1 MPPRSHAELDPHSR
15 FGLSGP
21 RLWAGLVTTAV
32 LGGLAALGL
41 GLLVGALHPGAHVST
56 IVKTT
61 PATAAPPST
70 AWSTAYRR
78 ANAGVVNITVEVA
91 TTVLTPF
98 GSQPQTQTGI
108 GSGFVLD
115 TRGDILTAAHVIDG
129 ATAIHVRFAD
139 GATRRA
145 NLVGKD
151 DGADVAVIRAAS
163 AGLDLRPL
171 RLGSSAALRVGDA
184 LAVIG
189 DPLGF
194 QRSLSTGVVSG
205 LDRTIQA
212 PNGFEIA
219 HAIQTDAAM
228 NPGNSGGPL
237 VDPSGRVIG
246 LADQIAVGTDEFGN
260 QASTQ
265 TYTGVG
271 FAVPVDLIRAELPAL
286 EQGRSVRHAYLGVAS
301 ADAVNGTA
309 GALVTSV
316 QSGSPAARA
325 GLRAGDV
332 IMAFNATRITSGGS
346 LIDALAAARPDQIV
360 KLTISRGSSRIVRSV
375 TLGNQ
380 PAKAPS

>member
-1 MPPRSHAELDPHSR
+1 MSTPSHANPGLRSR
-15 FGLSGP
+15 SGLSGA
-21 RLWAGLVTTAV
+21 RLWSALVTTAV
-32 LGGLAALGL
+32 LGALAALGL
-41 GLLVGALHPGAHVST
+41 GFLVGALHTGARVGT
-56 IVKTT
+56 VVRTV
-61 PATAAPPST
+61 AAAPAQPSS

-78 ANAGVVNITVEVA
+78 ANAGVVDITVDVT
-91 TTVLTPF
+91 TTVVTPY
-98 GSQPQTQTGI
+98 GPQSQSQTGI

-115 TRGDILTAAHVIDG
+115 ARGDILTAAHVIDG

-145 NLVGKD
+145 ELVGKD
-151 DGADVAVIRAAS
+151 DGADVAVIRAAPG
-163 AGLDLRPL
+163 GLHLHPL
-171 RLGSSAALRVGDA
+171 RLGSSAALRVGDE

-237 VDPSGRVIG
+237 VDSAGSVIG

-301 ADAVNGTA
+301 ADAANGTV
-309 GALVTSV
+309 GALVASV
-316 QSGSPAARA
+316 RSGSPAARA
-325 GLRAGDV
+325 GLRVGDV
-332 IMAFNATRITSGGS
+332 ITAFNATRITSGGS
-346 LIDALAAARPDQIV
+346 LIDALAAARPGQRA

-375 TLGNQ
+375 TLGTQ
-380 PAKAPS
+380 PAKASS